1 MAQIIPAD
9 ATRDIELNGGQ
20 DGELVTLAK
29 LQADLPDD
37 YWVFHSVHWSRR
49 NAKYTDF
56 GEIDF
61 VVINRSGKVLFIE
74 QKNGPMLEYPGALIK
89 EYRSG
94 KKKDVAQ
101 QIYRSMDL
109 VHEKFQ
115 KHANGL
121 PLQPNYLI
129 CLPEYQVK
137 NIKSVG
143 LEDANVVDSTKYD
156 SIAKFIEKIIPLGDA
171 DEFRFN
177 ALMEFFSDVYEL
189 VPDIHS
195 HIDAQRSHFLR
206 RAGYLTEV
214 LSNLDMNPYRLKVS
228 AIAGSGK
235 SLFATSF
242 YEKQVKQKLRPALV
256 CFNRSLAE
264 RMKARLNPAGYINT
278 FHGLCSDFLE
288 SLGLKPDFNQ
298 ANEPGFW
305 GGVLEQVTAAEIPED
320 WQFDALIVD
329 EGQDFE
335 AEWFEILK
343 LFLKEDG
350 GILWFE
356 DPLQNIYQRGDVEL
370 DGFVRYRCNKNHRTP
385 QSIAEFIREKL
396 DLEFESENE
405 LAGLGVGLI
414 AVDKP
419 EQQADK
425 VSEVLKDLRAL
436 GFAADDIAIISCKGA
451 QTSPFS
457 ALDKVGKYALRK
469 FTGDYDS
476 QGNQQYTSGEIIFDS
491 IYRFKG
497 NQKPAVI
504 LVDVGSLEAASARE
518 TSLLFCGMTRATVRL
533 DIVSTG

>member
-1 MAQIIPAD
+1 MAQIIPID
-9 ATRDIELNGGQ
+9 ATKDVELNGGRN
-20 DGELVTLAK
+20 GELETLAK

-94 KKKDVAQ
+94 KRKDVAQ
-101 QIYRSMDL
+101 QIFRSIDL
-109 VHEKFQ
+109 VHDKFK
-115 KHANGL
+115 KHAGGL
-121 PLQPNYLI
+121 ALNPSYLI

-137 NIKSVG
+137 NMKSVG
-143 LEDANVVDSTKYD
+143 LDAANVVDSTKYD
-156 SIAKFIEKIIPLGDA
+156 SIAKFIEKIIPVDGA
-171 DEFRFN
+171 DEFRFK

-195 HIDAQRSHFLR
+195 QIDVQRSYFLR

-214 LSNLDMNPYRLKVS
+214 LSNLDMSPYRLKVS

-242 YEKQVKQKLRPALV
+242 YENQVKQKLRPAMV

-264 RMKARLNPAGYINT
+264 RMKARLSPVGYINT
-278 FHGLCSDFLE
+278 FHGLCSEFLE
-288 SLGLKPDFNQ
+288 SNGEKPDFDRV
-298 ANEPGFW
+298 NEPGFW
-305 GGVLEQVTAAEIPED
+305 SDVLEQVTAADIPEN
-320 WQFDALIVD
+320 WLFDVLIID

-343 LFLKEDG
+343 LFLKQDG
-350 GILWFE
+350 GILWLE
-356 DPLQNIYQRGDVEL
+356 DPLQNIFGRRKIGL
-370 DGFVRYRCNKNHRTP
+370 DGFVHYRCNKNHRTP
-385 QSIAEFIREKL
+385 LSISAFIMDKL
-396 DLEFESENE
+396 SLEFETENE
-405 LAGLGVGLI
+405 LAGLGVGLV
-414 AVDKP
+414 AVDSP
-419 EQQADK
+419 EEQADK
-425 VSEVLKDLRAL
+425 VSDILKELKSQ
-436 GFAADDIAIISCKGA
+436 GFASEDIAIISCKGA
-451 QTSPFS
+451 MTSLFS
-457 ALDKVGKYALRK
+457 NLDKVGKYSLRK
-469 FTGDYDS
+469 FTGEYDS
-476 QGNQQYTSGEIIFDS
+476 QGNQQYTDGEIIFDS

-497 NQKPAVI
+497 NQSPAVI
-504 LVDVGSLEAASARE
+504 LVDVGSLESPSRRY

-533 DIVSTG
+533 DIVASN